1 MKAMN
6 SIYKKASLTYGL
18 ISALVMVPA
27 YPAEVGDIPERK
39 CGTPEPSMSE
49 RLIKEEQFNNAR
61 LAVPTKFPPP
71 NQPITIPV
79 RFHVIYKTNSGKEIG
94 NVSDLVLKKQINV
107 LNNAYQG
114 SGFKFLLASADRT
127 ENAVWFDGCMDDLYK
142 SPFKKALAIDPTHNL
157 NVYTCSSTNGLLGIA
172 TFPDMFEQNDYRQG
186 VILNYTSLPGG
197 QPPYDQGDTAVHE
210 VGHYLGLYHTFG
222 YLPSPIQ
229 GCAVDWDLV
238 ADTAVER
245 TSASGCPV
253 QRDTCQGRLGKDPV
267 SNYMDYS
274 TDVCM
279 TNFSLGQI
287 KRMQQQVEVF
297 KTGLL
302 PGGS

>member
-1 MKAMN
+1 M
-6 SIYKKASLTYGL
+6 SYLDKKVSLTYGL
-18 ISALVMVPA
+18 ISALVMAPA
-27 YPAEVGDIPERK
+27 YPVEMGNIPERK

-49 RLIKEEQFNNAR
+49 RLIKEERLNNAR
-61 LAVPTKFPPP
+61 LATSIRFPPP
-71 NQPITIPV
+71 NQPVTIPV
-79 RFHVIYKTNSGKEIG
+79 RFHVIYKMDSGNAVG
-94 NVSDLVLKKQINV
+94 NVSDVAINRQINV

-114 SGFKFLLASADRT
+114 SGFKFVLSSVDRT
-127 ENAVWFDGCMDDLYK
+127 ENTVWFDNCMDDIYK
-142 SPFKKALAIDPTHNL
+142 SPFKKALAIDPMHNL
-157 NVYTCSSTNGLLGIA
+157 NVYSCGSGYLLGIA
-172 TFPDMFEQNDYRQG
+172 TFPDMFEQGDYRHG
-186 VILNYTSLPGG
+186 IVVNYISLPGG
-197 QPPYDQGDTAVHE
+197 QAPYNQGDTAVHE

-222 YLPSPIQ
+222 YISSPTE

-238 ADTAVER
+238 DDTAIER

-274 TDVCM
+274 SDVCM

-287 KRMQQQVEVF
+287 RRMQRQVEVF

-302 PGGS
+302 SGGS